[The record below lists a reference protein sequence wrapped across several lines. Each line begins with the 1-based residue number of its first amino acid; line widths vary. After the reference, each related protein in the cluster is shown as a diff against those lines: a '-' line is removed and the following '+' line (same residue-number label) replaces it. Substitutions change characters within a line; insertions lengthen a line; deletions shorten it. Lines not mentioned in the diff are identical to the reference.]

1 MSLCLSSLA
10 CLGQA
15 EVAADRGRECFE
27 AKLKAI
33 GHVQIN
39 GIHSMCFFIFVPSMY
54 VMCSSPT
61 AVSIINLCSQ
71 LSIHRLL
78 MHSSRKI

>member
-39 GIHSMCFFIFVPSMY
+39 GIHPVCFFYFYPIN
-54 VMCSSPT
+54 
-61 AVSIINLCSQ
+61 VSV
-71 LSIHRLL
+71 
-78 MHSSRKI
+78 